1 MVPHDHPPRHPKR
14 APLLHHIFG
23 FYGLLL
29 GGVIMKWTQRGFS
42 IVLVEGDSRKL
53 FVTYIRIYFL
63 ASVDQI
69 NRKPRLL
76 CNLSEEP
83 DDITPSVNT

>member
-1 MVPHDHPPRHPKR
+1 MVPRDLPPRHPKR

-42 IVLVEGDSRKL
+42 IVLVEGDARNL
-53 FVTYIRIYFL
+53 FFAYIRISLL

-76 CNLSEEP
+76 
-83 DDITPSVNT
+83 